1 MSELAIPIIFFLA
14 LIIFSSLWKLFQKA
28 GTPGWYIL
36 IPIYGEWV
44 LAGISGRPKWL
55 GLPLALSFTYESGTR
70 LDAGLLVL
78 VAFITLIWLIP
89 WVLIMYKLPKQFGK
103 SSRFGLLT
111 IVLPFI
117 GLPVLA
123 FGRARFRSLASISDF
138 RNNRATIED
147 GSPDQ

>member
-55 GLPLALSFTYESGTR
+55 GLPLALLHLR
-70 LDAGLLVL
+70 VRDAVGCRTPGAGRIHHIDLVNPL
-78 VAFITLIWLIP
+78 GANHV
-89 WVLIMYKLPKQFGK
+89 
-103 SSRFGLLT
+103 
-111 IVLPFI
+111 
-117 GLPVLA
+117 
-123 FGRARFRSLASISDF
+123 
-138 RNNRATIED
+138 
-147 GSPDQ
+147 